1 MISNGYLFVDTIL
14 RGNCRIFLVGLIFK
28 ILTIF
33 IMKYVIKVSRLIDL
47 IKKGVFDHKLKI
59 MSENNYFIIKY
70 NQFNYI
76 LKK

>member
-1 MISNGYLFVDTIL
+1 
-14 RGNCRIFLVGLIFK
+14 
-28 ILTIF
+28 
-33 IMKYVIKVSRLIDL
+33 MKYVIKVSRLIDL

-76 LKK
+76 LKKMVQTY